1 RPGRKHWTRNERND
15 AKKQPIITV
24 SNAHSAIG
32 KRKVSTMAN
41 GTTSVVPVKRM
52 ATHGSSAMVSCI
64 RIVQLDKSAAS
75 PPARPMVTGVQP
87 GGPAVQLISLVT
99 GESVRASKVA
109 ATASIVTPAAPLT
122 SSTRVCSSC
131 GYVTRLDRNETITI
145 LRLQI
150 IRDDDIDFPHLIRA
164 SLLSSS
170 NRSDILC
177 ENCTTGQC
185 SHNQTLASL
194 SKILCVGIGRVSY
207 DSKHGS
213 RKITSP
219 MPVELSLQLNGRSY
233 NLRAAVVHFG
243 RSAENGHYAAYTFYD
258 GYKCIFISD
267 SSVRAVS
274 LSSAFADIKHN
285 CCALF
290 YG

>member
-109 ATASIVTPAAPLT
+109 ATASIVTPAAPRT

-131 GYVTRLDRNETITI
+131 GYVTRLDHNEIITI

-150 IRDDDIDFPHLIRA
+150 IRDDDIDSPHLIHNDY
-164 SLLSSS
+164 SLEFRPTSQHA
-170 NRSDILC
+170 
-177 ENCTTGQC
+177 NCD
-185 SHNQTLASL
+185 SL
-194 SKILCVGIGRVSY
+194 SRLPLPRQFEEEPAVNALLLNEET
-207 DSKHGS
+207 GS
-213 RKITSP
+213 AITAKA
-219 MPVELSLQLNGRSY
+219 VARHTRTDAVLGHV
-233 NLRAAVVHFG
+233 LR
-243 RSAENGHYAAYTFYD
+243 
-258 GYKCIFISD
+258 C
-267 SSVRAVS
+267 
-274 LSSAFADIKHN
+274 
-285 CCALF
+285 
-290 YG
+290 